1 MWLRLILTSTLSDI
15 EDELINIKDTNE
27 LRERKSTIR
36 IVVTLKQV
44 RFPAVSFISLTLAD
58 PSVSCSSRFP

>member
-44 RFPAVSFISLTLAD
+44 RFPAVSFISLRDLG
-58 PSVSCSSRFP
+58 

>member
-1 MWLRLILTSTLSDI
+1 MRLRLIFTSTLSDI